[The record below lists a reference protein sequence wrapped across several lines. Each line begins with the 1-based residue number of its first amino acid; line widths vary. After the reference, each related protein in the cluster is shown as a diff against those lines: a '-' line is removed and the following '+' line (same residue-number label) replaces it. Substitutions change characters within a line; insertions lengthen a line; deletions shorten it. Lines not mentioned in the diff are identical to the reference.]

1 MEAPLNIRHA
11 RFLTLSINF
20 CVLGLLGPSSQALAQ
35 GEDQE
40 ELKRIERELTTAVLH
55 VAVATLEL
63 TYADDFRFTH
73 STGNVQTKAEW
84 LRELQSGTTN
94 YTARSTD
101 SIEVELHDDV
111 AITTGR
117 IHARTDSS
125 DPRWREYTVW
135 YVRVYAERGGRWQL
149 LSHRTVR
156 EQTGPLPAPE
166 SEVPQ
171 QLPN

>member
-1 MEAPLNIRHA
+1 M
-11 RFLTLSINF
+11 SK
-20 CVLGLLGPSSQALAQ
+20 ALA
-35 GEDQE
+35 EKDDLDD
-40 ELKRIERELTTAVLH
+40 LKRIERELAAAVLH
-55 VAVATLEL
+55 VDLAILER

-84 LRELQSGTTN
+84 LRDLRSGETS
-94 YTARSTD
+94 YTARSID

-117 IHARTDSS
+117 IHARIDSS
-125 DPRWREYTVW
+125 DPRWKAYTVW

-156 EQTGPLPAPE
+156 EQTGPLPA
-166 SEVPQ
+166 SEGAVPQ
-171 QLPN
+171 GSA